1 MEIIC
6 SSSAIRE
13 ALNIP
18 SWNCRANWFRI
29 IPPIESRELRNP
41 GGPPTALVLTA
52 ARLRKPISMNWSRR
66 ALLHSQRQYSRDR
79 KSCVQGKMVDVRVD
93 NGGSRSTKKN
103 KKI

>member
-1 MEIIC
+1 MLSWRMETRC

-41 GGPPTALVLTA
+41 GGPPTALVPTEEIGRA
-52 ARLRKPISMNWSRR
+52 SCRERVVSTCRSRWSPY
-66 ALLHSQRQYSRDR
+66 HS
-79 KSCVQGKMVDVRVD
+79 
-93 NGGSRSTKKN
+93 N
-103 KKI
+103 KKHMQQSTQYNIDKSETKI